1 MNLADFSTPNFYA
14 DPYPVYDR
22 LRDAG
27 PVVQVGDGLWATAS
41 YEVTNTLLCDRR
53 MGRNHI
59 ASIVARYGAE
69 KAQAPVFQ
77 ALGRIMLFLNPP
89 THTRLRALT
98 MKVFTAAQVT
108 QTKVFAEEIA
118 ARLIDAMA
126 RAESTDLM
134 SDFAMPLPAMVIC
147 SLLGVPVTDSGLF
160 TEAVA
165 AAALS
170 VETAPLTDRQIA
182 DANRAIDF
190 MQAYFRELLA
200 ARRLLGDLIGSA
212 DPELSAAMA
221 TQGPLPSDPEA
232 DAPSLDEQLATA
244 EREAARARIR
254 VAQASAVPDITGSG
268 GIRRIN
274 DGRETAFVAGVSL
287 PLPIRDR
294 NRGGIAAA
302 QADELAADAN
312 LSLVRLDARRARHDA
327 RMLLG
332 AADERVAVLS
342 GPALKQAEEAVRLA
356 RIGYA
361 AGKFSLVELLDTQ
374 AALTS
379 ARTNLIEA
387 RLDRARAL
395 AALIRAQAQ

>member
-89 THTRLRALT
+89 THTRLRTLT

-108 QTKVFAEEIA
+108 KTKVFAEEIA

-126 RAESTDLM
+126 RAESADLM

-200 ARRLLGDLIGSA
+200 ARRKNPGSDLI
-212 DPELSAAMA
+212 
-221 TQGPLPSDPEA
+221 
-232 DAPSLDEQLATA
+232 SL
-244 EREAARARIR
+244 
-254 VAQASAVPDITGSG
+254 
-268 GIRRIN
+268 
-274 DGRETAFVAGVSL
+274 
-287 PLPIRDR
+287 
-294 NRGGIAAA
+294 
-302 QADELAADAN
+302 
-312 LSLVRLDARRARHDA
+312 
-327 RMLLG
+327 LL
-332 AADERVAVLS
+332 
-342 GPALKQAEEAVRLA
+342 KAEEGDDRLTEEEILA
-356 RIGYA
+356 NVILFFMAGHETTADMIGN
-361 AGKFSLVELLDTQ
+361 SLI
-374 AALTS
+374 ALHRHP
-379 ARTNLIEA
+379 AQ
-387 RLDRARAL
+387 LDRALGDPSAISDVVSECLRYDTSAQVTSRTALEDMVLDGVSVRRGHTIFMFLGGANRDPAKFQHPNRLIVDRAEKSNRLISFGGGIHYCLGARL
-395 AALIRAQAQ
+395 ATVELEVALGALFSRLSGMRIDNLDSIEWYPRNALRGPKSVRVSW